1 MTGASG
7 FGTLV
12 VGRSM
17 ENSKVVEL
25 KLDDRRVGPA
35 HPTYVIAELSGNHG
49 GRIDR
54 AKDLIR
60 VAASV
65 GADAVKLQTY
75 TADTLTIDSDKAP
88 FIVGEGT
95 PWSGRRLHNLYREA
109 ATPWEWTPELQ
120 NAALDAGVHLFS
132 SPFDRSAVDFLDD
145 LDVPAFKIASFELVD
160 PGLIGDAAAKER
172 PLILSTGMA
181 TAREIGVA
189 VNTARRSGSG
199 GVALLRCNSA
209 YPAPP
214 AEMDLRTIPD
224 MAERWE
230 VPIGLSDHT
239 LGTVAAVTAV
249 ALGACIVEK
258 HLTMSRAEPGPD
270 ASFSLEPD
278 DFAELVRDIRD
289 AERAL
294 GRVRYGPSESE
305 GASLAFRRSL
315 FVVQDVDAGEEFTD
329 DNVRSIRP
337 ANGLPPGVLD
347 RVLGRHAATHV
358 ERGTPLT
365 WDLIDD

>member
-1 MTGASG
+1 
-7 FGTLV
+7 
-12 VGRSM
+12 
-17 ENSKVVEL
+17 
-25 KLDDRRVGPA
+25 
-35 HPTYVIAELSGNHG
+35 
-49 GRIDR
+49 
-54 AKDLIR
+54 
-60 VAASV
+60 
-65 GADAVKLQTY
+65 
-75 TADTLTIDSDKAP
+75 
-88 FIVGEGT
+88 
-95 PWSGRRLHNLYREA
+95 LHSLYREA
-109 ATPWEWTPELQ
+109 ATPWEWTEELQ
-120 NAALDAGVHLFS
+120 NAALDTGMQLFS

-160 PGLIGDAAAKER
+160 LGLIAYAAAKER

-181 TAREIGVA
+181 TAREIDVA
-189 VNTARRSGSG
+189 VNTARRSGAA

-224 MAERWE
+224 MAEQWD

-278 DFAELVRDIRD
+278 EFAELVRDVRD

-294 GRVRYGPSESE
+294 GRIRYGPSESE
-305 GASLAFRRSL
+305 GASLVFRRSL
-315 FVVQDVDAGEEFTD
+315 FVVQDVAAGEEFTD

-337 ANGLPPGVLD
+337 ANGLPPKVLD

-365 WDLIDD
+365 WDLVDD